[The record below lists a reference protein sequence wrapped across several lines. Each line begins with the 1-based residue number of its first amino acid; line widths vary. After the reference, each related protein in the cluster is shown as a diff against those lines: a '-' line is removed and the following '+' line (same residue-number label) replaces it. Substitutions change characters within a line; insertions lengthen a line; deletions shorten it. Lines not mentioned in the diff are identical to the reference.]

1 MARTRKSHTTD
12 EEKAKP
18 RSRPEPPYAKVNPYV
33 IYCDLRRTGEEH
45 ARVLILTFAAKY
57 AARFMLDKLIREDE
71 FEECLPVGSR
81 TGIITSSGIRI
92 TMFDNMLPELLAY
105 ERTEAEAEWR
115 DDNVE
120 KMVLQFK
127 YGRSEYARDE
137 LPDPPA
143 QEDSV
148 DSPLPSKGVKPPR
161 DPKPPKEVKPKPDTT
176 GHVSAN
182 DIATKLKVQG
192 REVRGVLR
200 ALNLPKP
207 DHGWSWPKDEA
218 AKIEKQVVE
227 ALKNG
232 KKKK

>member
-18 RSRPEPPYAKVNPYV
+18 RSRLEPPYAKVNPYV

-71 FEECLPVGSR
+71 FEECSPVGHR

-92 TMFDNMLPELLAY
+92 TMFDNMLPELLDY
-105 ERTEAEAEWR
+105 KRTEAEAEWR
-115 DDNVE
+115 DDHVE

-127 YGRSEYARDE
+127 YGRSEYATEEPVEVVDE
-137 LPDPPA
+137 
-143 QEDSV
+143 ETGEV
-148 DSPLPSKGVKPPR
+148 VTVEKPKKQPKQ
-161 DPKPPKEVKPKPDTT
+161 PKPPKEVKPKFDAT
-176 GHVSAN
+176 GYVSAN
-182 DIATKLKVQG
+182 DLATKLKVQG

-218 AKIEKQVVE
+218 AKIEKQVIE
-227 ALKNG
+227 GLKNG

>member
-18 RSRPEPPYAKVNPYV
+18 RSRLEPPYAKVNPYV
-33 IYCDLRRTGEEH
+33 VYCDLRRTGEDH
-45 ARVLILTFAAKY
+45 ARVLILNFAAKY
-57 AARFMLDKLIREDE
+57 AVRFMLDKLIREDT
-71 FEECLPVGSR
+71 FEECDPVGSR

-92 TMFDNMLPELLAY
+92 TMFDNALPDLLAY

-127 YGRSEYARDE
+127 YGRSEYATEEPIETVDE
-137 LPDPPA
+137 
-143 QEDSV
+143 ETGEV
-148 DSPLPSKGVKPPR
+148 VKVEKPKKQS
-161 DPKPPKEVKPKPDTT
+161 KPPKEVKPKFDTT
-176 GHVSAN
+176 GFVSAN
-182 DIATKLKVQG
+182 DLATKLKVEG
-192 REVRGVLR
+192 RIVRGILR

-207 DHGWSWPKDEA
+207 DHGWSWPKEEA

-227 ALKNG
+227 AIKNG
-232 KKKK
+232 KKK